1 MGIFKDAGE
10 SLLKYGEIIVNKT
23 EEYTKIAKHTF
34 DIKKLEGDEEKIKIK
49 IGDLVI
55 DKFEKGEKGID
66 LKDKEISALYD
77 DIIAIREKI
86 KSIKAEIEK
95 EKKGESTKEQA
106 DADQTKDQSKE

>member
-49 IGDLVI
+49 IGDFI
-55 DKFEKGEKGID
+55 FDKLEKGEKGAD
-66 LKDKEISALYD
+66 LKDREIGNLYNE
-77 DIIAIREKI
+77 IISIREKI
-86 KSIKAEIEK
+86 KSIKADIEK
-95 EKKGESTKEQA
+95 QKKSKSTKEKA
-106 DADQTKDQSKE
+106 DTDDGK

>member
-34 DIKKLEGDEEKIKIK
+34 DIKKLEGDEEKIKVQIGK
-49 IGDLVI
+49 IIIEKL
-55 DKFEKGEKGID
+55 EKGEIKAD
-66 LKDKEISALYD
+66 LKEKEISRLYD
-77 DIIAIREKI
+77 EIIIIREKI

-95 EKKGESTKEQA
+95 QKKSKSTQEEAGSDTDEKK
-106 DADQTKDQSKE
+106 

>member
-49 IGDLVI
+49 IGDYIINKL
-55 DKFEKGEKGID
+55 EKGEFNAD

-77 DIIAIREKI
+77 DVVGIRNKI

-95 EKKGESTKEQA
+95 QKKSRSTKEKT
-106 DADQTKDQSKE
+106 DTDTSKD

>member
-55 DKFEKGEKGID
+55 DKLDKGEKGVD
-66 LKDKEISALYD
+66 LKEKEISALYD
-77 DIIAIREKI
+77 EIITIREKI
-86 KSIKAEIEK
+86 TSIKVEIEK
-95 EKKGESTKEQA
+95 EKMGKSTKEQG
-106 DADQTKDQSKE
+106 DTDQDKE